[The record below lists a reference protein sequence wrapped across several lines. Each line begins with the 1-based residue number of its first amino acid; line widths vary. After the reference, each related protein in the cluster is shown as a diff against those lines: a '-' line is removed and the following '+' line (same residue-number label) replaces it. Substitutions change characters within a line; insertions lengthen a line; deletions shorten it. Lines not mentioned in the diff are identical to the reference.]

1 MDAVLWQR
9 CRVRFNSAGSQSEG
23 RRNADLICVEALLV
37 DVKDVD
43 VAVLVNKRPT

>member
-1 MDAVLWQR
+1 MLLQWMQS
-9 CRVRFNSAGSQSEG
+9 CGSVVEYDLTHG